1 MLHIPP
7 PLDLT
12 PIYTSTKGPLNQV
25 TSKDSRDILSEGEIY
40 NEKEKEK
47 VNIIPY
53 EDTNDEFI
61 NQEIPV
67 NINDISEIRTRT
79 NLSLD
84 QERIIQKL
92 PTFRL
97 GNEKIHDEVI
107 NSDKYLDFK
116 EYKPLYIRNPPIFFW
131 LLGLIFISFD
141 ILLIINIILSKSKNN
156 FISGFI
162 GKYAWEFIIIIVIFF
177 FGISFFIYAEY
188 ESIKIDLI
196 KGVITL
202 YKFDNLCCKCNTLE
216 IEIKT
221 INSVFPAKVET
232 IRTSSMRRSC
242 LTQIGITFNN
252 TNTVYLFKTIFRYF
266 TIKNV
271 IKIRTF
277 LYKRLQSYD
286 MVSRELDGTVS
297 YINVLQERI

>member
-1 MLHIPP
+1 MEEN
-7 PLDLT
+7 DQEN
-12 PIYTSTKGPLNQV
+12 IYTTTKGPLNQLP
-25 TSKDSRDILSEGEIY
+25 SKNSKHNLSEGEEFKK
-40 NEKEKEK
+40 NKEK
-47 VNIIPY
+47 VKINILDDEEP
-53 EDTNDEFI
+53 NDEFI

>member
-1 MLHIPP
+1 MEENYKEN
-7 PLDLT
+7 
-12 PIYTSTKGPLNQV
+12 IYTSTKGPLNQV

-40 NEKEKEK
+40 SEKEKEK